1 MVPIGLDYRA
11 VVDSFPRMGTAL
23 PCIIGTA
30 FQKPRV
36 HTQTRS
42 ASPLHYPMAMM
53 LRTITTSFDLWSTE
67 QLLLVYQR
75 YYGKLDAQAR
85 RRIIET
91 ARLNGWDR
99 TWRDGVELLAA

>member
-1 MVPIGLDYRA
+1 VAAPTSGPEPARPHAKSVGI
-11 VVDSFPRMGTAL
+11 
-23 PCIIGTA
+23 
-30 FQKPRV
+30 RV
-36 HTQTRS
+36 
-42 ASPLHYPMAMM
+42 ASVSVMM
-53 LRTITTSFDLWSTE
+53 RTITTSFDLWSTE

-85 RRIIET
+85 RRIVET

>member
-1 MVPIGLDYRA
+1 MVRHAKRGGIL
-11 VVDSFPRMGTAL
+11 V
-23 PCIIGTA
+23 
-30 FQKPRV
+30 
-36 HTQTRS
+36 
-42 ASPLHYPMAMM
+42 ASTVGM
-53 LRTITTSFDLWSTE
+53 LRTITTSFDGWSTE

-85 RRIIET
+85 RRIVET